1 MRVRAVYACVV
12 VVFIGMIQAIYAN
25 AINESSKPMA
35 MSSMPANTN
44 TSTYSY
50 ITTTSTSV
58 KTVTT
63 TTTKPSSNRKT
74 KYNFT
79 KQDIHIIELVTMNE
93 VGDCSEASKIAV
105 ANIVLNRWKSKEFP
119 DTIKEIVYAK
129 GQFTCSF
136 SKQPNKSTKAA
147 VQKALEGVDNSK
159 GALYYYA
166 PKYVK
171 ARYIIRWFESLDFC
185 FELEGQRFFK

>member
-1 MRVRAVYACVV
+1 
-12 VVFIGMIQAIYAN
+12 MIQAIYAN

-136 SKQPNKSTKAA
+136 SKQPNESTKAA